1 MYDWWLLWI
10 VIANVH
16 NWLHSIITMLRGSQT
31 GEITNVSDWIWLG
44 ISTHVDLTKHRMIE
58 ETRNIIK

>member
-1 MYDWWLLWI
+1 MYIIDCI
-10 VIANVH
+10 VG
-16 NWLHSIITMLRGSQT
+16 IINMLRRSQT

-44 ISTHVDLTKHRMIE
+44 FSTHVDLTKHRMIE

>member
-1 MYDWWLLWI
+1 
-10 VIANVH
+10 
-16 NWLHSIITMLRGSQT
+16 MLRRSQT

-44 ISTHVDLTKHRMIE
+44 LSTHVDLTKHRMIE